1 MQSEELKYLAE
12 QEIGAALERLEMNPD
27 FQLAVQQAYL
37 QDYALERL
45 GQSVAAQHDD
55 KAKAIYRSQ
64 AEAAA
69 HFRAWIGNAKRLGQS
84 AQANME
90 ELRAMR
96 ERLQDTWSAN

>member
-1 MQSEELKYLAE
+1 MQSEELEYLAE

-37 QDYALERL
+37 QDHALERL

-55 KAKAIYRSQ
+55 RSKAIYRSQ

-69 HFRAWIGNAKRLGQS
+69 HLRAWIGNAKRLGRN

-90 ELRAMR
+90 ELRASR
-96 ERLQDTWSAN
+96 ERLKTEWGQ